1 VSRAV
6 SHLRPAAALAA
17 ACAAAL
23 ALALALALAP
33 SAHAA
38 PPWSAPQDL
47 SAPHLFVDAPAI
59 AFGGRG
65 DALATWRAQDGT
77 GNDAVSGSES
87 AARPA
92 GAAAFGA
99 PRALAS
105 PRTAAQRPTEVSP
118 PAPYAAT
125 RAIVAT
131 LRPED
136 RAGRRLRLAA
146 VFGDTAGRF
155 GVPHTIA
162 VGANLRGAQ
171 VAADAAGDAAIA
183 WWEDRGVFDDHVHVA
198 LRRPGGSFGRPLLL
212 ATDRVR
218 SVSVAVSPRG
228 DVLVAWDARGTIKA
242 RIRVHGARGFG
253 AADAIAS
260 APTYYATLRTAM
272 TARGRAYV
280 AWTAQLLTEGG
291 DRGPFYAEAA
301 VRGAGSRRFRA
312 AQLLEREPS
321 SVAQAGVDLAV
332 DGDDAIVAWAGADG
346 ENHRIRVVSTMIGA
360 RFGAAVEVSP
370 PGADASAPAVAARDG
385 RRLVAWTQGPADTG
399 GAIYAAVSRSGLPF
413 GAPELVS
420 PGPQA
425 RVPDA
430 ALSPTGVATVVWSN
444 RPAGSGGP
452 LAAIRTY
459 AQAAS
464 RGG

>member
-1 VSRAV
+1 V
-6 SHLRPAAALAA
+6 PAA

-23 ALALALALAP
+23 ALALALAP
-33 SAHAA
+33 AA
-38 PPWSAPQDL
+38 GAATPWSAPQDL

-59 AFGGRG
+59 TFGGRG
-65 DALATWRAQDGT
+65 GALATWRAQDGT
-77 GNDAVSGSES
+77 GDDAVSGSES
-87 AARPA
+87 ASRPA

-105 PRTAAQRPTEVSP
+105 LRTAAQRPTEVSP
-118 PAPYAAT
+118 PAPYGAT

-155 GVPHTIA
+155 GAPHTLA

-228 DVLVAWDARGTIKA
+228 DVLVAWDARGTVKT
-242 RIRVHGARGFG
+242 RIRLHGARGFG
-253 AADAIAS
+253 AIDAITS

-291 DRGPFYAEAA
+291 SRGPFYAEAA
-301 VRGAGSRRFRA
+301 VRGAGARRFRA

-332 DGDDAIVAWAGADG
+332 DPGGDDAVVAWAGAGGDD
-346 ENHRIRVVSTMIGA
+346 HRIRVASTVVGA
-360 RFGAAVEVSP
+360 RFGGAVEVSP
-370 PGADASAPAVAARDG
+370 AGADASAPAVAARDG
-385 RRLVAWTQGPADTG
+385 GRVVAWTQGPADTG
-399 GAIYAAVSRSGLPF
+399 GAIYAVVSRSGLPF

-430 ALSPTGVATVVWSN
+430 AISPTGVPAVVWSN

-464 RGG
+464 RAG